1 MAPEGQAGWT
11 SAERR
16 VIWLLW
22 ATYGA
27 FYFCRNNISAAVP
40 GIQADLELSKT
51 QIGTILGALKLA
63 YGIGQLLNGQ
73 LAERVSP
80 RLLLAIGLFMSAG
93 LNAVFGLGTGLY
105 FLMFVWAANGYF
117 QALGWT
123 PCMRIAAN
131 WFAPATRG
139 RAVGLIA
146 TGYLIAG
153 GLVAIVA
160 GWAADTFGWRGAH
173 AIPAAILAAIGA
185 FTLLFLRNAPT
196 TTSTPTSTSTTTPA
210 GSFTSNLAHTL
221 ANPRLWLLAIALG
234 LVDACR
240 YGFVDWGITHLMEVQ
255 GGGVGK
261 NALKFAILP
270 LGGVAGALGAGWMS
284 DRVFRGRRIPV
295 LVGMLLLLGVLT
307 VAYHT
312 AVTSSMTL
320 SLVLLALIGAG
331 IYGPQVLLVGPAAMD
346 LARAGK
352 SAAAVGFVNFF
363 GYLGAFGGDRV
374 TGQLADAYGWH
385 APVYFWASCA
395 VGAALVVAPLWR
407 HQSPQDTTIND
418 RPGT

>member
-1 MAPEGQAGWT
+1 MAPEGQGGFS

-27 FYFCRNNISAAVP
+27 FYFCRNNISASVP
-40 GIQADLELSKT
+40 GIQADLDLTKT
-51 QIGTILGALKLA
+51 QIGTILGGLKLA
-63 YGIGQLLNGQ
+63 YGVGQLLNGQ
-73 LAERVSP
+73 LAERISP
-80 RLLLAIGLFMSAG
+80 RLLLAIGIFLSAA
-93 LNAVFGLGTGLY
+93 LNAIFGLGTGLY
-105 FLMFVWAANGYF
+105 FLLFVWAANGYF

-123 PCMRIAAN
+123 PSMRIAAN
-131 WFAPATRG
+131 WFPSASRG

-160 GWAADTFGWRGAH
+160 GWAADRYGWRGAH
-173 AIPAAILAAIGA
+173 FIPAAILAVVGT
-185 FTLLFLRNAPT
+185 FTLLGLRNAPPETTSPGPSPSPSPSPST
-196 TTSTPTSTSTTTPA
+196 TTST
-210 GSFTSNLAHTL
+210 FLATL
-221 ANPRLWLLAIALG
+221 SNPRLWLLAIALA

-261 NALKFAILP
+261 NALKFAVLP
-270 LGGVAGALGAGWMS
+270 FGGVVGALGAGWLS
-284 DRVFRGRRIPV
+284 DRLFRGRRIPV
-295 LVGMLLLLGVLT
+295 LVGMLLLLGVLAI
-307 VAYHT
+307 AYDA
-312 AVTSSMTL
+312 AVTSSMAL

-346 LARAGK
+346 VARAGK

-363 GYLGAFGGDRV
+363 GYLGAFTGDRI
-374 TGQLADAYGWH
+374 TGQLADAYGWQ
-385 APVYFWASCA
+385 APVYFWACCA
-395 VGAALVVAPLWR
+395 FGAALVVAPLWR
-407 HQSPQDTTIND
+407 YSAVTDRRDT
-418 RPGT
+418 

>member
-1 MAPEGQAGWT
+1 MAPERQEAW
-11 SAERR
+11 SRDQRR
-16 VIWLLW
+16 MIWLLW

-40 GIQADLELSKT
+40 GMQGELELSKT
-51 QIGTILGALKLA
+51 EVGTILGALKLA
-63 YGIGQLLNGQ
+63 YGVGQLLNGQ
-73 LAERVSP
+73 LAERISP
-80 RLLLAIGLFMSAG
+80 RLLLAIGIFMSAG

-105 FLMFVWAANGYF
+105 FLMFVWAANGYM

-131 WFAPATRG
+131 WFPPATRG

-153 GLVAIVA
+153 GLVAVVA
-160 GWAADTFGWRGAH
+160 GWAADTYGWRGAH
-173 AIPAAILAAIGA
+173 FIPAGILAAIGA
-185 FTLLFLRNAPT
+185 FTLIFLRNAPPTRPSPSPST
-196 TTSTPTSTSTTTPA
+196 TTSTGRST
-210 GSFTSNLAHTL
+210 LVETL
-221 ANPRLWLLAIALG
+221 ANPRLWLLAIALA

-261 NALKFAILP
+261 NALKFAVLP
-270 LGGVAGALGAGWMS
+270 LGGVAGALGAGWVS
-284 DRVFRGRRIPV
+284 DRVFGGRRIPV
-295 LVGMLLLLGVLT
+295 LVGMLLLLGGLT
-307 VAYHT
+307 VAYHS
-312 AVTSSMTL
+312 AVTSSLTL

-374 TGQLADAYGWH
+374 TGQLADAHGWQ
-385 APVYFWASCA
+385 APVYFWAACA
-395 VGAALVVAPLWR
+395 IGAALVVAPLWR
-407 HQSPQDTTIND
+407 HKSGREATISD